1 MPPVKRKIFKENLRK
16 SKKGLKLFQLNSIER
31 KNYTKLQLTHKT
43 VEMSS
48 IIVLDSSD
56 EDEVKKIKNEKILR
70 K

>member
-16 SKKGLKLFQLNSIER
+16 SKNCFNFIQLIVSEKNKQFQL
-31 KNYTKLQLTHKT
+31 QLPQET

-56 EDEVKKIKNEKILR
+56 EDEVKNIKNEKILR